1 MKKGPPKKG
10 MCRPL
15 TTGERLAV
23 KQGDVKLWILR
34 NTKGDLWIMEGIVE
48 GKSTGVP
55 YGSNEGLGPVLLK
68 DIQLEMLEDLAEYW
82 SAESETYT
90 RWYGFRMTEA
100 QWDHLQILGH
110 CEGGKVSVAL
120 RHIIDESMKNWC

>member
-15 TTGERLAV
+15 TTGERLAD
-23 KQGDVKLWILR
+23 KQGDVKLWFLR
-34 NTKGDLWIMEGIVE
+34 NTKGDLWILENVE
-48 GKSTGVP
+48 DADTGEV
-55 YGSNEGLGPVLLK
+55 YGHELSDDSGAVEHL
-68 DIQLEMLEDLAEYW
+68 QLTMLEDLAEYW

-120 RHIIDESMKNWC
+120 RHIIDESMKNWS